1 MRVSILGSG
10 SWGTALA
17 ILLARNGH
25 DVVLVSRNAEEIEDI
40 QTHRVNRRYLP
51 DTEIPSG
58 VSVAHFPEVPPA
70 DLTVIA
76 VPSRAVR
83 EIANYLPENDMLV
96 PLAAKGLD
104 ADTGELM
111 TEIVAKARPAARVGA
126 LTGPNLA
133 REIARGVPTAAIAAF
148 PTDDAAEIVRSA
160 FSCRTFRVYK
170 SGDVVGAELAG
181 ALKNVLAIA
190 AGMSDGLG
198 FGDNTKGALLAR
210 GLREMISLGS
220 AMGARH
226 ETFIGIAGV
235 GDLFATAASV
245 LSRNFRLGKALGEGV
260 KLEVALAGLGQ
271 VAEGVATSEAAMLLA
286 ERHNVSMP
294 VFKATNAVIRGVLD
308 PRDGVGLLMERTT
321 PYEGLEF

>member
-25 DVVLVSRNAEEIEDI
+25 EVVLVSRNAAEVQDI
-40 QTHRVNRRYLP
+40 QVHRENRRYLP
-51 DTEIPSG
+51 GMLVPENVTVERFPVIP
-58 VSVAHFPEVPPA
+58 VTA
-70 DLTVIA
+70 LTIVA
-76 VPSRAVR
+76 VPSGAVR
-83 EIANYLPENDMLV
+83 EISNYLPEQEQLIL
-96 PLAAKGLD
+96 LAAKGLD
-104 ADTGELM
+104 AQTGELM
-111 TEIVAKARPAARVGA
+111 TQIVSKSRPSARVGA

-133 REIARGVPTAAIAAF
+133 GEIAKGIPTAAIAAF
-148 PTDDAAEIVRSA
+148 ESDEDAEIVRSA
-160 FSCRTFRVYK
+160 FACRTFRVYK

-210 GLREMISLGS
+210 GLREMIALGS

-245 LSRNFRLGKALGEGV
+245 LSRNYRLGKALGCGES
-260 KLEVALAGLGQ
+260 LELAMSALGQ

-286 ERHNVSMP
+286 EKHQVSMP
-294 VFKATNAVIRGVLD
+294 VFKATNAVIRGVLA
-308 PRDGVGLLMERTT
+308 PSAGVGLLMERTT
-321 PYEGLEF
+321 PYEGLTF